1 MNSSLKD
8 KKNIDNK
15 SVALGSFIK
24 YFNNKEGFDSEN
36 YEIVMSELIKMISP
50 KLKDKNLIIKL
61 RMTIKPFKYLDK
73 SLDFGIFYESEQEE
87 L

>member
-1 MNSSLKD
+1 LKD

-36 YEIVMSELIKMISP
+36 YEIVMSV
-50 KLKDKNLIIKL
+50 
-61 RMTIKPFKYLDK
+61 KPFKYLDK

>member
-1 MNSSLKD
+1 MKD

-73 SLDFGIFYESEQEE
+73 GLDFGIFYESEQEE